1 MARGRIP
8 NRGENRLRRRR
19 VACICASVAL
29 IASAPGAVNAAV
41 ITDTLSF
48 QTSDQP
54 IWGGADPVFDEIL
67 ANLPLGSSIGP
78 GNLVA
83 DLGPLGQYGIE
94 ASLSAGIDIGLL
106 TRLRNFQVGTV
117 DINYPVNV
125 TLDFPDTVSA
135 GETFTISSSFTVDPS
150 AGFTSTANSS
160 ELDFA
165 AKASINAGLNL
176 RACIVDCFIDN
187 TDPSSPYYFQRNT
200 DIGTLDLI
208 TQTKDNTII
217 NVDLPDIGQPAEFV
231 GKPTIPGSGIDI
243 DPTQDVT
250 VNPVDALVDIAI
262 SEATNVSGKITVPDL
277 SQTGSLTGT
286 NTLTGKKT
294 DVFTDVSVD
303 LDSFL
308 SPPLPP
314 LGIGPFTVA
323 GVTFGVDLFDASLVT
338 KLIADQLLEFIG
350 TPKVV
355 LDLGALG
362 TVEFN
367 LGDSVDIT
375 APTDLTGIDITPTY
389 VLDNT
394 FSNQT
399 IVAAAQETDITFG
412 GLEFAFPKIQV
423 LPGTPDIVIPGTP
436 SFCLIPN
443 PFGGCVVRVPAVPSI
458 TIPGIDPLD
467 IGPFSFDDAIY
478 SQAITDSLIDANV
491 GGVPISV
498 GVCDV
503 NPTACNALPLLGQDN
518 ARNSDTFNDQQ
529 SFDFPT
535 FSGPAFR
542 VAVEGT
548 GTVAV
553 PEPSALPLMAVG
565 LGMIAFFWRR
575 RSARA

>member
-1 MARGRIP
+1 MARGKYSG
-8 NRGENRLRRRR
+8 RGEQRLSRRRL
-19 VACICASVAL
+19 ACFLASIAL
-29 IASAPGAVNAAV
+29 AASAPGAVNAAV

-48 QTSDQP
+48 QTSGQP

-67 ANLPLGSSIGP
+67 ANLPLGSTIGP
-78 GNLVA
+78 STVQ
-83 DLGPLGQYGIE
+83 DLGPLGKYGVD
-94 ASLSAGIDIGLL
+94 ANLTAGIDIGLL

-125 TLDFPDTVSA
+125 TLDFPDTVNA
-135 GETFTISSSFTVDPS
+135 GDTFTISSSFAVDPS

-165 AKASINAGLNL
+165 AKASLNAGLNL

-187 TDPSSPYYFQRNT
+187 TDPSSPYYFQRNA

-217 NVDLPDIGQPAEFV
+217 NVDLPDVGQPAEFV

-262 SEATNVSGKITVPDL
+262 SEATNFSGKITVPDL
-277 SQTGSLTGT
+277 SQTGGLTGT
-286 NTLTGKKT
+286 STLSGKKT

-355 LDLGALG
+355 LDLGPLG

-375 APTDLTGIDITPTY
+375 APTDLAGIDITPTY
-389 VLDNT
+389 VLDNE
-394 FSNQT
+394 FSNRT

-412 GLEFAFPKIQV
+412 GLEFAFPKIEI

-436 SFCLIPN
+436 SFCLVPN
-443 PFGGCVVRVPAVPSI
+443 PFGGCAVRVPAVPSI

-467 IGPFSFDDAIY
+467 VGPISFDDAIY
-478 SQAITDSLIDANV
+478 TETITDSLINANV

-503 NPTACNALPLLGQDN
+503 NPGACEALPLLGQDN
-518 ARNSDTFNDQQ
+518 ARNENIFDDKQ
-529 SFDFPT
+529 SFAFPT
-535 FSGPAFR
+535 FSGPTVNIA
-542 VAVEGT
+542 VAGASQ
-548 GTVAV
+548 VAI
-553 PEPSALPLMAVG
+553 PEPSALALMVFG
-565 LGMIAFFWRR
+565 LGMIVLVGRR